1 MGGMPATILVATDT
15 FKGSLSAAGAT
26 RAIARG
32 LAAGWPD
39 ARIDACPISDGGEGF
54 VEAVVQAAG
63 GAIERLPTTNALGEP
78 ITAAYGVLDGG
89 ATVAVELSSAAGLAQ
104 LPRARRQPLLTTTYG
119 VGTLIAEAHARH
131 GFKRLLLALGGS
143 ATVDGGAGLL
153 TALGVRFLDASGA
166 EIPLGGGGL
175 GRLARL
181 DVSGLAPW
189 LRGVT
194 VQLAVDVTNP
204 LVGDRGAA
212 RVYGPQ
218 KGADAAT
225 VEALERH
232 LTRYA
237 DVLEAA
243 TGTRVHAL
251 PGAGSAGG
259 VPAGMVALAG
269 AGMVSGFELVAEA
282 VGLEARLGAADWVVS
297 GEGQLDHSS
306 FEGKVVGRL
315 AARCRERGVPLVA
328 VVGNVDLV
336 GEAMLR
342 EAGGT
347 AFSLVSG
354 PMTTEA
360 AMASAEGLLERTGR
374 ALGTLLRAAART

>member
-1 MGGMPATILVATDT
+1 MPPTVLVATDT

-26 RAIARG
+26 RALARG

-63 GAIERLPTTNALGEP
+63 GAIERAATTNALGEP

-119 VGTLIAEAHARH
+119 VGALIAEAHARH

-153 TALGVRFLDASGA
+153 TALGMRFLDAAGA

-175 GRLARL
+175 GRLERL
-181 DVSGLAPW
+181 DASGLAPW
-189 LRGVT
+189 LRDVT

-218 KGADAAT
+218 KGADAPM

-243 TGTRVHAL
+243 TGTRVHEL
-251 PGAGSAGG
+251 PGSGSAGG

-282 VGLEARLGAADWVVS
+282 VGLEARLEAADWVVS

-315 AARCRERGVPLVA
+315 AARCRARGVPLIA
-328 VVGNVDLV
+328 VVGNVDPV
-336 GEAMLR
+336 GDAMLS

-347 AFSLVSG
+347 AISLVPG

-360 AMASAEGLLERTGR
+360 AMAGAEPLLERTGR
-374 ALGTLLRAAART
+374 ALGTLLRATAR

>member
-1 MGGMPATILVATDT
+1 MPPTVLVATDT

-39 ARIDACPISDGGEGF
+39 AHIDACPISDGGEGF

-119 VGTLIAEAHARH
+119 VGTLIAAAHARH

-153 TALGVRFLDASGA
+153 TALGVRFLDEAGA
-166 EIPLGGGGL
+166 PIPLGGGGL
-175 GRLARL
+175 GRLARV

-189 LRGVT
+189 LREVT

-218 KGADAAT
+218 KGADAAM
-225 VEALERH
+225 VESLERH
-232 LTRYA
+232 VTHYA
-237 DVLEAA
+237 DRLAAA
-243 TGTRVHAL
+243 TGTRVHDL
-251 PGAGSAGG
+251 PGSGSAGG
-259 VPAGMVALAG
+259 VPAGMVAIAG
-269 AGMVSGFELVAEA
+269 AGMVSGFELVATA
-282 VGLEARLGAADWVVS
+282 VGLEARLDAADWVVT

-315 AARCRERGVPLVA
+315 AASCRARGVPLIA
-328 VVGNVDLV
+328 VVGNVEAV
-336 GEAMLR
+336 GEAMLS

-347 AFSLVSG
+347 AFSLVTG

-360 AMASAEGLLERTGR
+360 AMANAEPLLTRSGR
-374 ALGTLLRAAART
+374 ALGTLLRATAR